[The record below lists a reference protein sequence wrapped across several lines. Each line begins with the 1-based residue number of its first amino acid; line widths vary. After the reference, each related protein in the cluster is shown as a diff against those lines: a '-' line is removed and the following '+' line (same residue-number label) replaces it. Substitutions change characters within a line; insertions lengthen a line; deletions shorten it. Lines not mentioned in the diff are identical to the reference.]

1 MKSDVE
7 AVKTRR
13 ESTLQPQALP
23 AVIAEADISRPA
35 LVLPGF
41 EKENPLTRLADLRPP
56 ANLRDPAAFFDC
68 ACEVS
73 TYSEFSASA
82 RPNSIYLQIVE
93 DVYTNEMR
101 SMTTLYVTDFT
112 SNERFW
118 QNSNHP
124 DYPRARVVLQI
135 SIFGNEQRQKVATL
149 HHGDRAILRNIR
161 CKLDKQDNLEGHIGE
176 RNVFR
181 VEKLSKEHEAYKQL
195 DARSVSSPAL
205 LPRVFLTS
213 PSSILAVSHVWA
225 EASKMRLRQLL
236 RQLLQV
242 SKSCH
247 QPKEARTDH
256 TYARSTAYWS
266 K

>member
-1 MKSDVE
+1 
-7 AVKTRR
+7 
-13 ESTLQPQALP
+13 
-23 AVIAEADISRPA
+23 
-35 LVLPGF
+35 
-41 EKENPLTRLADLRPP
+41 
-56 ANLRDPAAFFDC
+56 
-68 ACEVS
+68 
-73 TYSEFSASA
+73 
-82 RPNSIYLQIVE
+82 
-93 DVYTNEMR
+93 
-101 SMTTLYVTDFT
+101 MTTLYVTDFT

-181 VEKLSKEHEAYKQL
+181 VEKLSKKHEAYKQL

-205 LPRVFLTS
+205 LPRVLLTFT
-213 PSSILAVSHVWA
+213 SSILAVSHVWA

-236 RQLLQV
+236 QV
-242 SKSCH
+242 SKSSTSRKRLELTIHMLAVLHIGPSKTFEGVACKFAGH
-247 QPKEARTDH
+247 PVDNKILQPLSLDCEKVFRLRGRVIEYSPRQLDQFLV
-256 TYARSTAYWS
+256 S
-266 K
+266 KCTSCNRQ